1 MTARTT
7 SPAPCWRS
15 PTRIPTRSRT
25 KRSPRSEF
33 SLSFAGHET
42 TNYLIGNLVRRLLED
57 RSRWEAIRADPARIA
72 GAVDDTLRYDSSVPV
87 WRRVTKRP
95 VTLGGVELPE
105 GAKLF
110 LWLSATG
117 HDPDAFPDPETFDP
131 ERANAHRC
139 LAFGKGIHYCVGASL
154 GKLEAQ
160 LALGGLM
167 TAGPIS
173 N

>member
-1 MTARTT
+1 
-7 SPAPCWRS
+7 
-15 PTRIPTRSRT
+15 
-25 KRSPRSEF
+25 
-33 SLSFAGHET
+33 
-42 TNYLIGNLVRRLLED
+42 
-57 RSRWEAIRADPARIA
+57 
-72 GAVDDTLRYDSSVPV
+72 
-87 WRRVTKRP
+87 VTKRP

-110 LWLSATG
+110 LWLSASG

-160 LALGGLM
+160 LALQGLM
-167 TAGPIS
+167 TRWPDLELTPGQEIPFHPNISFRGPLALWVQRP
-173 N
+173 NVRTN